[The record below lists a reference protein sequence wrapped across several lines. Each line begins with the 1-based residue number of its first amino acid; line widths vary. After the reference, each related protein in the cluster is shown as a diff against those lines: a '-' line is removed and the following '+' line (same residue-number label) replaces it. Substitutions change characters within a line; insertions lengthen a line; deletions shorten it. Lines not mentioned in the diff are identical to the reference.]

1 MFNETFVDV
10 FDKVGF
16 YNNKVNAAG
25 VISSK
30 TERRA
35 EKLERDAVD
44 YKKCEY
50 MEKFIGRVFT
60 GTISSITNFG
70 VFVVLDN
77 TVEGL
82 IRYSSMH
89 DDYYSF
95 DEKRMRI
102 VGDKHRIVY
111 SLGDRVSIRVM
122 DASKELREIEFRL
135 LGKEAFYGDN

>member
-1 MFNETFVDV
+1 
-10 FDKVGF
+10 
-16 YNNKVNAAG
+16 
-25 VISSK
+25 
-30 TERRA
+30 
-35 EKLERDAVD
+35 
-44 YKKCEY
+44 